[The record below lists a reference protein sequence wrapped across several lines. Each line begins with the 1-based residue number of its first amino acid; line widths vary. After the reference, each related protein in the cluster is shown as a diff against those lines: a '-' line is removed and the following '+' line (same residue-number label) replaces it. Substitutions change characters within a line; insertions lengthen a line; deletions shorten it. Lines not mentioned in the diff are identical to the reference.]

1 MSKNYSQIIGIPSD
15 ETNSL
20 TQKIENTCS
29 LHLDKAEFDWKE
41 SNADQLLALD
51 ESKGFGLEHLK
62 FEDNSSLIPGYEKV
76 NPFSPKVDE
85 FIAIVCDIRD
95 STKRLS
101 TIDNSIKIQGIQRIF
116 FETSALLPSIE
127 TTINHFGGSVTEYL
141 GDGVLGFIQY
151 KDTEQIYQA
160 HKVAKSCLSLTLDIV
175 NQQLKQRY
183 NLPSLQI
190 GIGMALSKAMIR
202 VVTDNH
208 VKAFGECVWKASK
221 LSSGRNKACMDDN
234 LKARWPKTVGGRLVF
249 KKEVLKASD
258 VSAYRVYPP
267 LE

>member
-1 MSKNYSQIIGIPSD
+1 
-15 ETNSL
+15 
-20 TQKIENTCS
+20 
-29 LHLDKAEFDWKE
+29 A
-41 SNADQLLALD
+41 
-51 ESKGFGLEHLK
+51 LEHFK
-62 FEDNSSLIPGYEKV
+62 IADNSSLIPGHEKV
-76 NPFSPKVDE
+76 NAFSPKVDE

-101 TIDNSIKIQGIQRIF
+101 TIDHSIKIKGIQRIF
-116 FETSALLPSIE
+116 YETSALLPSIE
-127 TTINHFGGSVTEYL
+127 ITINHFGGKVTEYL

-151 KDTEQIYQA
+151 KDTEQIYKA

-183 NLPSLQI
+183 NLPPLQI

-202 VVTDNH
+202 VVTADH

-234 LKARWPKTVGGRLVF
+234 LKAKWPKTVGGRLVF
-249 KKEVLKASD
+249 KREILKSSD
-258 VSAYRVYPP
+258 INAYRVFP
-267 LE
+267 LLD